1 MVSLTVASG
10 ICSVEELLD
19 LLSVLDAHL
28 ENEPAP
34 VDGHNPANDVH
45 RGEHLNDPDSEL
57 CLAPLF
63 RVTHA
68 TTDHSARARQ
78 DNVQDEADVGPDA
91 AQSGQITD
99 EVPQISILLTVHR
112 DRFLGVLKTLF
123 GCISRCSLV
132 VLALRVLLWLVKASC
147 IEGSLPTN
155 VLVLSH
161 FVSRLFILIIK
172 IQIIINK
179 VFKTIFL
186 KIKDSTLVQKF

>member
-1 MVSLTVASG
+1 MVSLTITSC

-34 VDGHNPANDVH
+34 VDGHNPADEVH
-45 RGEHLNDPDSEL
+45 RGEHLNDTDGEL
-57 CLAPLF
+57 RLAPLF
-63 RVTHA
+63 RVTH
-68 TTDHSARARQ
+68 TTADHGARSRQ
-78 DNVQDEADVGPDA
+78 DNVQDEADVGPNA
-91 AQSGQITD
+91 AQSGQTTD
-99 EVPQISILLTVHR
+99 QVPKLSILLPVHR
-112 DRFLGVLKTLF
+112 HRFLGVLETLF
-123 GCISRCSLV
+123 GCIRCCSLV
-132 VLALRVLLWLVKASC
+132 VLSLRVLLWLAEAGC
-147 IEGSLPTN
+147 IVGSLALN

-186 KIKDSTLVQKF
+186 KIKDSTLVQKC

>member
-1 MVSLTVASG
+1 MVSLTIASG

-34 VDGHNPANDVH
+34 VDGHNPADEVH
-45 RGEHLNDPDSEL
+45 RGEHLNDPDGEL
-57 CLAPLF
+57 RLAPLF

-68 TTDHSARARQ
+68 TADHSARARQ

-91 AQSGQITD
+91 AQSGQTTD
-99 EVPQISILLTVHR
+99 QVPQLSILLTVHR
-112 DRFLGVLKTLF
+112 DRFLGVLETLF
-123 GCISRCSLV
+123 GCIRRCSLV
-132 VLALRVLLWLVKASC
+132 VCGLRVLLWLVDAGC
-147 IEGSLPTN
+147 IVGSLTTN

-186 KIKDSTLVQKF
+186 KIKDSTLVQKC